1 MKLYVNGS
9 PKLENGNSN
18 YFLNKIK
25 DKEKIKCV
33 YRDRFSDILKD
44 IKKVDTII
52 LCFPLYVDG
61 PTCKIIEF
69 MEYILSNKID
79 IVIKKFIQLLTV
91 VFGRLNIIELL
102 H

>member
-1 MKLYVNGS
+1 MYIGIDLAI
-9 PKLENGNSN
+9 
-18 YFLNKIK
+18 F
-25 DKEKIKCV
+25 
-33 YRDRFSDILKD
+33 LKD

-79 IVIKKFIQLLTV
+79 ISNKKKFIQLLTV